1 MNQKQEV
8 MFDKIV
14 DFCQRKY
21 KKAGNDI
28 SKLSFPEQVV
38 LAIYSAQGVI
48 DNGGFQYFFESD
60 FPNKPDY
67 AVFIRAY
74 AEIGAVR
81 EAEILETAVSMFG
94 FPDPHLHIE
103 KRRYF
108 LDQLDEEAAF
118 FKVEDELCGNGDIWK
133 KLTKYA
139 CQHIEIK

>member
-14 DFCQRKY
+14 DFCQGKL
-21 KKAGNDI
+21 KKVGNDI

-38 LAIYSAQGVI
+38 VVIYSAQGVI
-48 DNGGFQYFFESD
+48 DNGGFQYFFERD

-74 AEIGAVR
+74 AEIGAVI
-81 EAEILETAVSMFG
+81 EAKSLETAVSMFG
-94 FPDPHLHIE
+94 FSDPHLHTE

-108 LDQLDEEAAF
+108 LDQLDEEGAF
-118 FKVEDELCGNGDIWK
+118 FKLEDELCGNGEIWE
-133 KLTKYA
+133 KLEEYA